1 MRRIYLGGMILLIG
15 LLAGCSTMGSNGH
28 SSGRMEI
35 SRQEAVTNPNMRPGS
50 TLLLVQPYRSTWA
63 IVRVY
68 KKNLSRA
75 DAIGNVNGQLAFY
88 SDYVDKIK
96 LTNAFQYNM
105 SNLKD
110 VYSRPN
116 LNSVQN
122 TAALLLDP
130 DTIYTVV
137 VYVGWG
143 RSVFERMYT
152 VDVDYIHTS
161 NNPIESGW
169 TDSWNRQW
177 MANRV
182 LVLPGTNEPSMSS
195 LNLVYRINA
204 TEIVRNAV
212 GAALWR

>member
-1 MRRIYLGGMILLIG
+1 MKRIIFLAAVMLV
-15 LLAGCSTMGSNGH
+15 LAGCAVGNNL
-28 SSGRMEI
+28 SGRMEI

-68 KKNLSRA
+68 KGNLSRA
-75 DAIGNVNGQLAFY
+75 QAIGNVNGGLAFY
-88 SDYVDKIK
+88 SDYIYKVE
-96 LTNAFQYNM
+96 LTNAIQYNM
-105 SNLKD
+105 PNPKSVSNTD
-110 VYSRPN
+110 V
-116 LNSVQN
+116 
-122 TAALLLDP
+122 LLLDP
-130 DTIYTVV
+130 DTPYTIV

-143 RSVFERMYT
+143 RSIFERAYT

-177 MANRV
+177 QANRV
-182 LVLPGTNEPSMSS
+182 LILPGTNEPSMSS

-212 GAALWR
+212 GTALGR